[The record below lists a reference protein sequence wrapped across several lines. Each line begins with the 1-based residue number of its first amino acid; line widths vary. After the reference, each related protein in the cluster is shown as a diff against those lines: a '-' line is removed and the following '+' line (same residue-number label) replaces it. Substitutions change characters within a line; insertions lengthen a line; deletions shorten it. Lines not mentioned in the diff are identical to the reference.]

1 MPSVQFNTVLGE
13 DHQLQLIV
21 PDEIPA
27 GVVNVVVTA
36 KLAPQNDA
44 KQTLSELFAELD
56 RMPCQSLTREEVD
69 RAIAQERASWD

>member
-1 MPSVQFNTVLGE
+1 MPSVQFDTLLGE

-21 PDEIPA
+21 PEEIPA
-27 GVVNVVVTA
+27 GAVNVVVTA

-56 RMPCQSLTREEVD
+56 RMPCQPLSRQEVD
-69 RAIAQERASWD
+69 RTIAEERA